1 MQDFLMDRRRFLKL
15 LSTVPGAAYASHAFA
30 QREGDDARPYPTRPV
45 RIVIPFVPGSAT
57 DAMMR
62 VLAPLLSEELKQP
75 FAVENVSGAG
85 GVTGS
90 VRVARS
96 APDGYTLLAA
106 SAGPVS
112 VNPYIYDKL
121 PYDPTRD
128 FVPITT

>member
-1 MQDFLMDRRRFLKL
+1 VQVLPA
-15 LSTVPGAAYASHAFA
+15 VIAGAAYASHAFA
-30 QREGDDARPYPTRPV
+30 QREGDDARAYPTRPV

-62 VLAPLLSEELKQP
+62 VLAPLLDGADEA
-75 FAVENVSGAG
+75 AVRGRETLSGAG

-128 FVPITT
+128 FVPITTVGDSRWSWP